1 MEEKKQSR
9 DAVRC
14 LSEAIRIK
22 PNDKESHL
30 LLAVRVKPFPPISW
44 SAYLMSH
51 PRLSAVS
58 FIFRSTPWRA

>member
-30 LLAVRVKPFPPISW
+30 LLAVRVKPFPPSLGRHI
-44 SAYLMSH
+44 
-51 PRLSAVS
+51 
-58 FIFRSTPWRA
+58 

>member
-51 PRLSAVS
+51 PVVRKQS
-58 FIFRSTPWRA
+58 FLL